1 MIRLTRKAWYLVLA
15 TAVAVT
21 LALIVGRFVTAHQP
35 ATALVNPSCG
45 RVVNDALFSDARPT
59 ECLWK
64 AYLAGTAAQAIIVQF
79 TAEGDPITYAVN
91 ISSPTHVDIDID
103 SKDRY
108 GPRGRFGYSCID
120 LTRHP
125 TVRVFLIATGCTGP
139 QSFLDGSNLTIP

>member
-1 MIRLTRKAWYLVLA
+1 VIRLTRKAWYLVLA

-21 LALIVGRFVTAHQP
+21 LAVIVGRFVPAHQP
-35 ATALVNPSCG
+35 GTALVNPSCG
-45 RVVNDALFSDARPT
+45 RVENDALFYDGHPT

-64 AYLAGTAAQAIIVQF
+64 AYLAGAAAQAIIVQF
-79 TAEGDPITYAVN
+79 TAEGDPITYALS
-91 ISSPTHVDIDID
+91 ISSPTHIEIDID

-125 TVRVFLIATGCTGP
+125 TVSVFLIATGCTGP
-139 QSFLDGSNLTIP
+139 PSFLDGSNLTIP